1 MITMNDGVLTCRGIN
16 LTDSNGTTVVS
27 LRGDDHNSGVWIEN
41 QKTGHMLFLSANE
54 HYTGIGVYE
63 RKGDAIARVGVGL
76 KADGAVMISQGIQ
89 EKQHEQI
96 DLAPV
101 P

>member
-1 MITMNDGVLTCRGIN
+1 MIKFEDGVLTCRGIN
-16 LTDSNGTTVVS
+16 LTDSKGDIVVT

-41 QKTGHMLFLSANE
+41 QKTGHMMFLSANDK
-54 HYTGIGVYE
+54 YTGVGIYE
-63 RKGDAIARVGVGL
+63 KKGDAIARVGLGL
-76 KADGAVMISQGIQ
+76 NADGTVIHSGSQ
-89 EKQHEQI
+89 ETRHEQL